1 MLGNKCNDF
10 IINTLNTFQEKIKY
24 VITIDSDTNLVLD
37 SAEKMVGAMSHILNK
52 PIIKNGVVEKGYS
65 IMQPRIGITLEDS
78 QKTMFTK
85 IFSSNPGIDFYTNAI
100 SDIYQ
105 DLFGEGIFTGKGIYD
120 LEIYQKLMKNTLPE
134 NRILSHDL
142 IEGNYLR
149 CALLSDVV
157 QSPNNL
163 K

>member
-1 MLGNKCNDF
+1 M
-10 IINTLNTFQEKIKY
+10 I
-24 VITIDSDTNLVLD
+24 
-37 SAEKMVGAMSHILNK
+37 GAMSHILNK
-52 PIIKNGVVEKGYS
+52 PVIKDGAVKIGYG

-100 SDIYQ
+100 FDIYQ
-105 DLFGEGIFTGKGIYD
+105 DCFKEGIFTGKGIYD
-120 LEIYQKLMKNTLPE
+120 LEVYQQLIKNELPE

-142 IEGNYLR
+142 LEGNYLR

-157 QSPNNL
+157 LLDSFPKQYLSYVERENRWIRGDWQIASWIEKIIFN
-163 K
+163 KKNR